1 MASIEALKKRIHIT
15 EDLQSVVK
23 SMRVLAA
30 LNLRQYEQTVVSQD
44 LYAQTIERGLQIL
57 LKMKSSGDVLARQA
71 PGERQGAIVFG
82 SDQGLCGSF
91 NEQIAL
97 YALNNMSA
105 FKNQPNEH
113 GILAIG
119 HRVARQLEDAGQQ
132 VEECLPTPSS
142 RAGITIMAQDIL
154 IKIETWQQEQD
165 FDRIILYYHALLP
178 EKGVTPYM
186 RVLLPIDREWLQ
198 RLEDTPWPTR
208 SLPIFT
214 MNWDQLFSQL
224 IHHYL
229 FISLS
234 KAFAESLASENSSR
248 LLAMQGAERNIAE
261 HREELLGDFQEQRQ
275 SSITEEL
282 LDIIGGFEVLTQS
295 PKYRNS

>member
-1 MASIEALKKRIHIT
+1 MASIESLKKRIHTT

-30 LNLRQYEQTVVSQD
+30 LNLRQYEQTVLSQD
-44 LYAQTIERGLQIL
+44 QYLQTIERGLQIL
-57 LKMKSSGDVLARQA
+57 LKMKPGNDVLSRQA
-71 PGERQGAIVFG
+71 PGGRLGAIVFG

-97 YALNNMSA
+97 YALNNM
-105 FKNQPNEH
+105 KGCRNQSDER

-132 VEECLPTPSS
+132 IEECLPTPSS
-142 RAGITIMAQDIL
+142 RAGITVMAQDIL
-154 IKIETWQQEQD
+154 VKIETWQREQD

-178 EKGVTPYM
+178 EKGVTPHM
-186 RVLLPIDREWLQ
+186 RILLPIDREWLQ
-198 RLEDTPWPTR
+198 RLEETPWPAR

-234 KAFAESLASENSSR
+234 KAFAESLASENASR

-282 LDIIGGFEVLTQS
+282 LDIIGGFEVLRQS
-295 PKYRNS
+295 PEYRES

>member
-1 MASIEALKKRIHIT
+1 MASIESLKKRIHTT

-30 LNLRQYEQTVVSQD
+30 LNLRQYEQTVLSQD
-44 LYAQTIERGLQIL
+44 LYVQTIERGLQIL
-57 LKMKSSGDVLARQA
+57 LKMKPGGDALAKQA
-71 PGERQGAIVFG
+71 PGEHQGTIVFG

-97 YALNNMSA
+97 YALSSMKA
-105 FKNQPNEH
+105 FRNQPNER

-132 VEECLPTPSS
+132 IEECLPTPSS
-142 RAGITIMAQDIL
+142 RAGITVMAQDIL
-154 IKIETWQQEQD
+154 VKIETWQREQN

-178 EKGVTPYM
+178 EKGVTPHM

-198 RLEDTPWPTR
+198 RLEETPWPTR

-234 KAFAESLASENSSR
+234 KAFAESLASENASR

-261 HREELLGDFQEQRQ
+261 HREELLGDFQAQRQ

-282 LDIIGGFEVLTQS
+282 LDIIGGFEVLRQS
-295 PKYRNS
+295 PKCQKS

>member
-1 MASIEALKKRIHIT
+1 MASIESLKKRIHTT

-30 LNLRQYEQTVVSQD
+30 LNLRQYEQTVLSQD
-44 LYAQTIERGLQIL
+44 LYVQTIERGLQIL
-57 LKMKSSGDVLARQA
+57 LKMKPGGDALAKQA
-71 PGERQGAIVFG
+71 PGGHQGAIVFG

-97 YALNNMSA
+97 YALNSMNA
-105 FKNQPNEH
+105 FRNQPNER

-132 VEECLPTPSS
+132 IEECLPTPSS
-142 RAGITIMAQDIL
+142 RAGITVMAQDIL
-154 IKIETWQQEQD
+154 VKIETWQREQN

-178 EKGVTPYM
+178 EKGVTPHM

-198 RLEDTPWPTR
+198 RLEETPWPTR

-234 KAFAESLASENSSR
+234 KAFAESLASENASR

-275 SSITEEL
+275 SAITEEL
-282 LDIIGGFEVLTQS
+282 LDIIGGFEVLRQS
-295 PKYRNS
+295 PKCRES

>member
-1 MASIEALKKRIHIT
+1 MASIESLKKRIHTT

-30 LNLRQYEQTVVSQD
+30 LNLRQYEQTVLSQD
-44 LYAQTIERGLQIL
+44 LYVQTIERGLQIL
-57 LKMKSSGDVLARQA
+57 LKMKPGGDALAKQA
-71 PGERQGAIVFG
+71 PGGHQGTIVFG

-97 YALNNMSA
+97 YALDSMNA
-105 FKNQPNEH
+105 FRNQPNER

-132 VEECLPTPSS
+132 IEECLPTPSS
-142 RAGITIMAQDIL
+142 RAGITVMAQDIL
-154 IKIETWQQEQD
+154 VKIEAWQREQN

-178 EKGVTPYM
+178 EKGVTPHM

-198 RLEDTPWPTR
+198 RLEETPWPTR

-234 KAFAESLASENSSR
+234 KAFAESLASENASR

-275 SSITEEL
+275 SAITEEL
-282 LDIIGGFEVLTQS
+282 LDIIGGFEVLRQS
-295 PKYRNS
+295 PKCRES

>member
-1 MASIEALKKRIHIT
+1 MASIESLKKRIHTT

-30 LNLRQYEQTVVSQD
+30 LNLRQYEQTVLSQD
-44 LYAQTIERGLQIL
+44 QYLQTIERGLQIL
-57 LKMKSSGDVLARQA
+57 LKMKPGNDVLARQA
-71 PGERQGAIVFG
+71 PGGRLGAIVFG

-97 YALNNMSA
+97 YALNNMKA
-105 FKNQPNEH
+105 FRNQPNER

-119 HRVARQLEDAGQQ
+119 LRVTRQLEDAGQQ
-132 VEECLPTPSS
+132 IEECLPTPSS
-142 RAGITIMAQDIL
+142 RAGITVMAQDIL
-154 IKIETWQQEQD
+154 VKIETWQREQD

-178 EKGVTPYM
+178 EKGVTPHM
-186 RVLLPIDREWLQ
+186 RKLLPIDREWLQ
-198 RLEDTPWPTR
+198 RLEETPWPVR

-234 KAFAESLASENSSR
+234 KAFAESLASENASR

-282 LDIIGGFEVLTQS
+282 LDIIGGFEVLRQS
-295 PKYRNS
+295 PE

>member
-1 MASIEALKKRIHIT
+1 MASIESLKKRIHTT

-30 LNLRQYEQTVVSQD
+30 LNLRQYEQTVLSQD
-44 LYAQTIERGLQIL
+44 LYVQTIERGLQIL
-57 LKMKSSGDVLARQA
+57 LKMKPGGDALATQA
-71 PGERQGAIVFG
+71 PGGRLGAIVFG

-97 YALNNMSA
+97 YALSNIKT
-105 FKNQPNEH
+105 FRNQPNEL

-119 HRVARQLEDAGQQ
+119 HRVARQLEDAGQPIG
-132 VEECLPTPSS
+132 ECLPTPSS
-142 RAGITIMAQDIL
+142 RAGITVMAQDIL
-154 IKIETWQQEQD
+154 VKIETWQREQD
-165 FDRIILYYHALLP
+165 FDRIILYFQALLP
-178 EKGVTPYM
+178 EKGVAPRM

-198 RLEDTPWPTR
+198 LLEDTPWPTR

-234 KAFAESLASENSSR
+234 KAFAESLASENMSR
-248 LLAMQGAERNIAE
+248 LLAMQGAERNITE
-261 HREELLGDFQEQRQ
+261 HREELLGDFHEQRQ
-275 SSITEEL
+275 SAITEEL
-282 LDIIGGFEVLTQS
+282 LDIIGGFEALKQS
-295 PKYRNS
+295 PEYRDP

>member
-1 MASIEALKKRIHIT
+1 MASIESLKKRIHTT

-30 LNLRQYEQTVVSQD
+30 LNLRQYEQTVLSQD
-44 LYAQTIERGLQIL
+44 LYVQTIERGLQIL
-57 LKMKSSGDVLARQA
+57 LKMKPGDDALAKQA
-71 PGERQGAIVFG
+71 PGGRQGAIVFG

-97 YALNNMSA
+97 YALNSMKA
-105 FKNQPNEH
+105 FRNQLHER

-132 VEECLPTPSS
+132 IEECLPTPSS
-142 RAGITIMAQDIL
+142 RAGITVMAQDIL
-154 IKIETWQQEQD
+154 VKIETWQREQD

-178 EKGVTPYM
+178 EKGVTPHM

-198 RLEDTPWPTR
+198 RLEETPWPTH

-224 IHHYL
+224 IHQYL

-234 KAFAESLASENSSR
+234 KAFAESLASENASR

-261 HREELLGDFQEQRQ
+261 HREELQGEFQEQRQ

-282 LDIIGGFEVLTQS
+282 LDIIGGFEVLRQS
-295 PKYRNS
+295 PEYRES

>member
-1 MASIEALKKRIHIT
+1 MASIESLKKRIHTT

-30 LNLRQYEQTVVSQD
+30 LNLRQYEQTVLSQD
-44 LYAQTIERGLQIL
+44 LYVHTIERGLQIL
-57 LKMKSSGDVLARQA
+57 LKMKPGGDALATQA
-71 PGERQGAIVFG
+71 PGGRPGAIVFG

-97 YALNNMSA
+97 YALNSMNA
-105 FKNQPNEH
+105 FRHQPNTH

-132 VEECLPTPSS
+132 IEDCLPTPSS
-142 RAGITIMAQDIL
+142 RAGITVMAQDVL
-154 IKIETWQQEQD
+154 VKIETWQREQD

-178 EKGVTPYM
+178 EKGVTPHI

-198 RLEDTPWPTR
+198 RLEETPWPSR
-208 SLPIFT
+208 NLPIFT

-224 IHHYL
+224 IHQYL

-234 KAFAESLASENSSR
+234 KAFAESLASENASR

-261 HREELLGDFQEQRQ
+261 HREELQGDFQEQRQ

-282 LDIIGGFEVLTQS
+282 LDIIGGFEVLRQS
-295 PKYRNS
+295 PKCRES

>member
-1 MASIEALKKRIHIT
+1 MASIESLKKRIHTT

-30 LNLRQYEQTVVSQD
+30 LNLRQYEQTVLSQD
-44 LYAQTIERGLQIL
+44 LYVQTIERGLQIL
-57 LKMKSSGDVLARQA
+57 LKMKPGGDALAKQA
-71 PGERQGAIVFG
+71 PGGHQGAIVFG

-97 YALNNMSA
+97 YALSSMKA
-105 FKNQPNEH
+105 FRNQPNEH

-132 VEECLPTPSS
+132 IEECLPTPSS
-142 RAGITIMAQDIL
+142 RAGITVMAQDIL
-154 IKIETWQQEQD
+154 VKIEAWQREQN

-178 EKGVTPYM
+178 EKGVTPHM

-198 RLEDTPWPTR
+198 RLEETPWPTR

-234 KAFAESLASENSSR
+234 KAFAESLASENASR

-275 SSITEEL
+275 SAITEEL
-282 LDIIGGFEVLTQS
+282 LDIIGGFEVLRQS
-295 PKYRNS
+295 PKCRES